1 MTARII
7 EKVELMEEK
16 VTQSRARRSVYILP
30 NLFTMASLFA
40 GFLGALWAIEGRF
53 DMTALAILFSCLFDG
68 LDGKVARLTGT
79 SSDFG
84 VQFDSLADLVAFGVT
99 PAIMVYQWQ
108 LARFGRLGIL
118 AAFML
123 VACGALRL
131 ARFNVMSGKA
141 TASKKFFVGLPIPAA
156 GCMISLFYM
165 FEQYLPDDI
174 AAAVMPKACLFLVYA
189 LSFLMV
195 SRVRYASFKEFGLV
209 KAHPFSAMV
218 TALLLFVVVASEPWL
233 MGFLLFS
240 AYLASGIIYTF
251 FVLPRRASKLRESL
265 QELS

>member
-1 MTARII
+1 
-7 EKVELMEEK
+7 L
-16 VTQSRARRSVYILP
+16 
-30 NLFTMASLFA
+30 
-40 GFLGALWAIEGRF
+40 
-53 DMTALAILFSCLFDG
+53 DG

-84 VQFDSLADLVAFGVT
+84 VQFDSLADLVAFGVA

-123 VACGALRL
+123 IACGALRL
-131 ARFNVMSGKA
+131 ARFNVMSGKT

-156 GCMISLFYM
+156 GCMIALFFM
-165 FEQYLPDDI
+165 FERYLPDDI
-174 AAAVMPKACLFLVYA
+174 AAAVIPKACLVLVYV

-240 AYLASGIIYTF
+240 AYLASGILYTF
-251 FVLPRRASKLRESL
+251 FVLPRRTKLREPL

>member
-1 MTARII
+1 MDESIP
-7 EKVELMEEK
+7 
-16 VTQSRARRSVYILP
+16 QSRARRSVYILP

-53 DMTALAILFSCLFDG
+53 DMTAMAILFSCLFDG

-84 VQFDSLADLVAFGVT
+84 VQFDSLSDLVAFGVT
-99 PAIMVYQWQ
+99 PAIMAYQWQ
-108 LARFGRLGIL
+108 LARFGRIGLL

-131 ARFNVMSGKA
+131 ARFNVLAGKTA
-141 TASKKFFVGLPIPAA
+141 TSKKFFIGLPIPAA
-156 GCMISLFYM
+156 GCMIALFYM
-165 FEQYLPDDI
+165 FEPYLPDDI
-174 AAAVMPKACLFLVYA
+174 SALVIPKACLVLVYL

-218 TALLLFVVVASEPWL
+218 TAMLLFVVVASEPWFI
-233 MGFLLFS
+233 GFLLFA
-240 AYLASGIIYTF
+240 AYLASGPLYTF
-251 FVLPRRASKLRESL
+251 FILPRRAKLREPL

>member
-1 MTARII
+1 M
-7 EKVELMEEK
+7 KPDPMEEEQISK
-16 VTQSRARRSVYILP
+16 SKARRSVYILP

-53 DMTALAILFSCLFDG
+53 DMTCLAILFSCLFDG

-84 VQFDSLADLVAFGVT
+84 VQFDSLSDLVAFGVT

-108 LARFGRLGIL
+108 LAPFGRLGIL
-118 AAFML
+118 ASFML

-131 ARFNVMSGKA
+131 ARFNVMSGK
-141 TASKKFFVGLPIPAA
+141 TVTSKKFFVGLPIPAA
-156 GCMISLFYM
+156 GCMLALFYM
-165 FEQYLPDDI
+165 FERYLPAEI
-174 AAAVMPKACLFLVYA
+174 AAVVMPKACLALVYA

-218 TALLLFVVVASEPWL
+218 TAMLLFVVVASEPWL

-240 AYLASGIIYTF
+240 AYLLSGPFYTF
-251 FVLPRRASKLRESL
+251 FVLPRRAKLREPL

>member
-1 MTARII
+1 
-7 EKVELMEEK
+7 MEEK
-16 VTQSRARRSVYILP
+16 ITQSRARRSVYILP

-53 DMTALAILFSCLFDG
+53 DLTALAILFSCLFDG

-84 VQFDSLADLVAFGVT
+84 VQFDSLSDLVAFGVT

-108 LARFGRLGIL
+108 LSQFGRLGIL

-131 ARFNVMSGKA
+131 ARFNVMSGKVSN
-141 TASKKFFVGLPIPAA
+141 SKKFFVGLPIPAA
-156 GCMISLFYM
+156 GCMIALFYM
-165 FEQYLPDDI
+165 FERYLPDDL
-174 AAAVMPKACLFLVYA
+174 AAMAIPKVCLVLVYA

-218 TALLLFVVVASEPWL
+218 TALLLFVVVASEPWFI
-233 MGFLLFS
+233 GFLLFT
-240 AYLASGIIYTF
+240 AYLVSGPVYTF
-251 FVLPRRASKLRESL
+251 FVMPRRASKLRESH